1 MSVPDLSSAVAA
13 VKVPT
18 VNAPATA
25 CASKSVLAVAV
36 VIFNKPAAES
46 TSMLDPVLIR
56 LAALSP
62 EPAETSTSPGATK
75 LPKVMA
81 APASITT
88 LPAVVLIALTSKLPV
103 VDLSLTPVAPVTV
116 CACKLPSAVTASMF
130 AVALTRLEA
139 QIPVPAV
146 IDNRPFALA
155 DCSVMSCPDTKLTV
169 LLVLLTFIKL
179 MALAAVNESAFG
191 IDAIDKL
198 RLPPAFMV
206 NAPVVADAIVER
218 MSELLPKVSTSK
230 SSPADQVV
238 PVALPPSA
246 LKFKSRPADATVA
259 MMPKPAKATT
269 SLLDVKLVKAMS
281 PSASN
286 RALPFPAD
294 TLMPLMLPWMLLSVA
309 LAPALKFKPSML

>member
-1 MSVPDLSSAVAA
+1 
-13 VKVPT
+13 
-18 VNAPATA
+18 
-25 CASKSVLAVAV
+25 
-36 VIFNKPAAES
+36 
-46 TSMLDPVLIR
+46 
-56 LAALSP
+56 
-62 EPAETSTSPGATK
+62 
-75 LPKVMA
+75 
-81 APASITT
+81 
-88 LPAVVLIALTSKLPV
+88 
-103 VDLSLTPVAPVTV
+103 
-116 CACKLPSAVTASMF
+116 
-130 AVALTRLEA
+130 
-139 QIPVPAV
+139 
-146 IDNRPFALA
+146 
-155 DCSVMSCPDTKLTV
+155 MSCPDTKLTV

-179 MALAAVNESAFG
+179 MALTAVNERAFG

-269 SLLDVKLVKAMS
+269 SLLDVKLVNAMS

-294 TLMPLMLPWMLLSVA
+294 TLMPLMLPWIKLGRGQLQHCY
-309 LAPALKFKPSML
+309 